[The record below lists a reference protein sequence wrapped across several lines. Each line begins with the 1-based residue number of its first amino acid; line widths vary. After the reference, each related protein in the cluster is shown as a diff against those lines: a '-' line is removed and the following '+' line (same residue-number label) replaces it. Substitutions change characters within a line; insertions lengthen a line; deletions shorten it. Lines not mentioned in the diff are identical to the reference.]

1 MKTYKAKWMM
11 HTKKA
16 DFDGIAERFGIS
28 PVTARILRNRD
39 LTEEEEIG
47 RFLRA
52 DLSEM
57 YDPFLMKDVKKAGD
71 ILNEKIKEKKKIR
84 IIGDY
89 DADGICA
96 SVILYKGLTSLGALA
111 DTDVPDRMRDGYGIN
126 KRMVDAARADGVD
139 TIITC
144 DNGIAAVEAAEH
156 AKRHGMTIIITD
168 HHEPQDKMPYADAVI
183 DPKQNDCNYPFKE
196 LCGAGVAYKLMT
208 AMGVKEDILRQ
219 LLKFAA
225 FATICD
231 IVKLQDENRIIA
243 KTGLRLM
250 NEDEAVLNGT
260 NTPGYNKGLRALME
274 STGLINKKIRS
285 YEIGF
290 ILGPCVNAGGRLGSA
305 KSGIE
310 LFLEEDTD
318 RCTALA
324 RELTVQNNERKN
336 MTETVTV
343 KACEIIKK
351 ECEDDIIVA
360 YMPDCHE
367 AVAGIVAG
375 RIKDRFNRPAFVL
388 TNAEDGT
395 LKGSGRSID
404 EYNMFEELKKCEDLL
419 IRYGGHKKAA
429 GLSIEKDKLEEF
441 SKRINENAV
450 FTQEELTKKI
460 WIDVPMYADYPTVKF
475 VEELS
480 VLEPFGE
487 GNKKPLFADKGL
499 MVEDVRLLGENQN
512 VLKMLLRTKRGKK
525 MEALKFINDR
535 SIKLPHKGDIIMVTY
550 YPEINEFGGFK
561 RIQLKVDD
569 FEFETE

>member
-11 HTKKA
+11 YTKKA
-16 DFDGIAERFGIS
+16 DFDSIAGKFAIS

-39 LTEEEEIG
+39 LVEEEQIG

-52 DLSEM
+52 DLSDM
-57 YDPFLMKDVKKAGD
+57 YDPFLMKDMKKARD

-96 SVILYKGLTSLGALA
+96 SVILYKGLTCLGASV
-111 DTDVPDRMRDGYGIN
+111 DTDVPDRMTDGYGIN
-126 KRMVDAARADGVD
+126 KRMVDVAKADGID

-144 DNGIAAVEAAEH
+144 DNGIAACEAAEH
-156 AKRHGMTIIITD
+156 AKQLGMTVIITD
-168 HHEPQDKMPYADAVI
+168 HHEPQDKMPEADAVL
-183 DPKQNDCNYPFKE
+183 DPKQKDCGYPFKE
-196 LCGAGVAYKLMT
+196 LCGAGVTYKLMT
-208 AMGVKEDILRQ
+208 AMGVKDEVLRH

-243 KTGLRLM
+243 KNGLRLI
-250 NEDEAVLNGT
+250 NEDEAVLNRT
-260 NTPGYNKGLRALME
+260 DTSVFNRGLRALLE
-274 STGLINKKIRS
+274 NTGLINKKIRS

-404 EYNMFEELKKCEDLL
+404 EYNMFEELKKCDDIL
-419 IRYGGHKKAA
+419 IRFGGHKKAA
-429 GLSIEKDKLEEF
+429 GLSIEQDKLKDF
-441 SKRINENAV
+441 SDRINSYAS
-450 FTQEELTKKI
+450 LT
-460 WIDVPMYADYPTVKF
+460 
-475 VEELS
+475 
-480 VLEPFGE
+480 
-487 GNKKPLFADKGL
+487 
-499 MVEDVRLLGENQN
+499 
-512 VLKMLLRTKRGKK
+512 
-525 MEALKFINDR
+525 
-535 SIKLPHKGDIIMVTY
+535 
-550 YPEINEFGGFK
+550 
-561 RIQLKVDD
+561 
-569 FEFETE
+569 

>member
-11 HTKKA
+11 YTKKA

-39 LTEEEEIG
+39 LMEEEEIG

-57 YDPFLMKDVKKAGD
+57 YDPFLMKDVKKATD
-71 ILNEKIKEKKKIR
+71 ILNVKINENKKIR

-89 DADGICA
+89 DADGVCA
-96 SVILYKGLTSLGALA
+96 SVILYKGLTSLGASA
-111 DTDVPDRMRDGYGIN
+111 DTDVPDRMTDGYGLNI
-126 KRMVDAARADGVD
+126 RLVDAAKADGID

-144 DNGIAAVEAAEH
+144 DNGIAACEAAEH
-156 AKRHGMTIIITD
+156 AKQLGMTLIITD
-168 HHEPQDKMPYADAVI
+168 HHEPQDRMPDADAVI
-183 DPKQNDCNYPFKE
+183 DPKQKDCGYPFKE

-208 AMGVKEDILRQ
+208 AMGVNAELLRQ

-243 KTGLRLM
+243 KNGLRLI
-250 NEDEAVLNGT
+250 NEDEAVLNGKD
-260 NTPGYNKGLRALME
+260 TPGYNKGLRALIE
-274 STGLINKKIRS
+274 NTGLLNKKIRS
-285 YEIGF
+285 YETGF

-305 KSGIE
+305 KTGIE
-310 LFLEEDTD
+310 LFLEEDTG
-318 RCTALA
+318 RCTELA
-324 RELTVQNNERKN
+324 RELTDHNTERKSI
-336 MTETVTV
+336 TETATGR
-343 KACEIIKK
+343 ACEIIEK
-351 ECEDDIIVA
+351 ECEDDVIVA

-429 GLSIEKDKLEEF
+429 GLSIEKDKLKEF
-441 SKRINENAV
+441 SDRINDNASL
-450 FTQEELTKKI
+450 TQEDLTKKI
-460 WIDVPMYADYPTVKF
+460 WIDVPMYADYPMEKF
-475 VEELS
+475 IEELS
-480 VLEPFGE
+480 ALEPFGE

-499 MVEDVRLLGENQN
+499 TVEDVRLFGENQN
-512 VLKMLLRTKRGKK
+512 VLKMVLRTPRGKK
-525 MEALKFINDR
+525 AEAVKFINDR
-535 SIKLPHKGDIIMVTY
+535 SVKLPQKGDSIRITY

-569 FEFETE
+569 FEFET

>member
-11 HTKKA
+11 YTKKA
-16 DFDGIAERFGIS
+16 DFDSIAGKFAIS

-39 LTEEEEIG
+39 LVEEEQIG

-52 DLSEM
+52 DLSDM
-57 YDPFLMKDVKKAGD
+57 YDPFLMKDMKKARD

-96 SVILYKGLTSLGALA
+96 SVILYKGLTCLGASV
-111 DTDVPDRMRDGYGIN
+111 DTDVPDRMTDGYGIN
-126 KRMVDAARADGVD
+126 KRMVDAAKADGID

-144 DNGIAAVEAAEH
+144 DNGIAACEAAEH
-156 AKRHGMTIIITD
+156 AKQLGMTVIITD
-168 HHEPQDKMPYADAVI
+168 HHEPQDKMPEADAVL
-183 DPKQNDCNYPFKE
+183 DPKQKDCGYPFKE
-196 LCGAGVAYKLMT
+196 LCGAGVTYKLMT
-208 AMGVKEDILRQ
+208 AMGVKDEVLRH

-243 KTGLRLM
+243 KNGLRLI
-250 NEDEAVLNGT
+250 NEDEAVLNRT
-260 NTPGYNKGLRALME
+260 DTSVFNRGLRALLE
-274 STGLINKKIRS
+274 NTGLINKKIRS

-343 KACEIIKK
+343 KACEIIEK

-404 EYNMFEELKKCEDLL
+404 EYNMFEELKKCDDIL
-419 IRYGGHKKAA
+419 IRFGGHKKAA
-429 GLSIEKDKLEEF
+429 GLSIEKDKLKEF
-441 SKRINENAV
+441 SDRINSNASL
-450 FTQEELTKKI
+450 TQEDLTKKI
-460 WIDVPMYADYPTVKF
+460 WIDVPMFADYPTEKF
-475 VEELS
+475 IEELS
-480 VLEPFGE
+480 ALEPFGE

-499 MVEDVRLLGENQN
+499 SVENVKLLGENQN
-512 VLKMLLRTKRGKK
+512 VLKMLLRTPRGKK
-525 MEALKFINDR
+525 IEAIKFINDR
-535 SIKLPHKGDIIMVTY
+535 SVKLPRKGDSIRITY

-569 FEFETE
+569 LETE